1 MSCQANYLVN
11 HKIFFFTKFKF
22 YMNMIYEITKK
33 LLKIIAEINYKMSF
47 KQNLLKNQIDLTLL
61 DPRASKNLN
70 FACTFNVFYSKNKN
84 ALIFSSQEQ
93 R

>member
-1 MSCQANYLVN
+1 MILLSPTSCQANYLVN

-47 KQNLLKNQIDLTLL
+47 KQNLLKNQIDLNLL
-61 DPRASKNLN
+61 DAR
-70 FACTFNVFYSKNKN
+70 VN
-84 ALIFSSQEQ
+84 AFIFSSQEQ

>member
-1 MSCQANYLVN
+1 
-11 HKIFFFTKFKF
+11 
-22 YMNMIYEITKK
+22 
-33 LLKIIAEINYKMSF
+33 MSF
-47 KQNLLKNQIDLTLL
+47 KQNLSKNQIDLTLL
-61 DPRASKNLN
+61 DARASENLN

>member
-1 MSCQANYLVN
+1 
-11 HKIFFFTKFKF
+11 
-22 YMNMIYEITKK
+22 MIYEITKK

-61 DPRASKNLN
+61 DARASENSY
-70 FACTFNVFYSKNKN
+70 FACIFNVFYSKNKN
-84 ALIFSSQEQ
+84 AFIFSSQEQ